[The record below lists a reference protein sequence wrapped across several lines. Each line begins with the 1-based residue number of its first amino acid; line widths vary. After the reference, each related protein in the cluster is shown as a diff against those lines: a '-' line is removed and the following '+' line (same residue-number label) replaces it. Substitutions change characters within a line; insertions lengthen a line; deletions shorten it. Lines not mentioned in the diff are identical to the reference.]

1 MNSVIRWIETE
12 FIHVSLDSRKK
23 KYVKDSFWQFAK
35 KYTHRQT
42 DTEYIIKII

>member
-23 KYVKDSFWQFAK
+23 NTICQEIYS
-35 KYTHRQT
+35 QT
-42 DTEYIIKII
+42 DRHWVHNKNNIILS

>member
-23 KYVKDSFWQFAK
+23 KYVKSFWQFAK